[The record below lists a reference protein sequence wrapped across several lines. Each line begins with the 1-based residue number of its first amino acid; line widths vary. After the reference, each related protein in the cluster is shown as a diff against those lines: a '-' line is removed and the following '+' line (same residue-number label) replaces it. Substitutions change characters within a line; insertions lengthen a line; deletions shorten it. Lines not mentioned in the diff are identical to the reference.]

1 MMTEI
6 VTFKLK
12 PSTQENHFIA
22 DVTALIDDFISRQ
35 KGFIK
40 VELGKDPVTNEWA
53 AIHYF
58 DTMADNDAGIR
69 NTRSSEI
76 WKQDTVNI
84 DPATITRRQYNI
96 VIP

>member
-12 PSTQENHFIA
+12 AGA
-22 DVTALIDDFISRQ
+22 DEAKFVTNITALINDFIAKQ

-40 VELGKDPVTNEWA
+40 VQLGKNPVTSEWVA
-53 AIHYF
+53 VHYF
-58 DTMADNDAGIR
+58 DNMADDDIGIK

-84 DPATITRRQYNI
+84 DPVSIKRSQYNI
-96 VIP
+96 IIP

>member
-12 PSTQENHFIA
+12 PHTADNDFIA
-22 DVTALIDDFISRQ
+22 SVTALIN
-35 KGFIK
+35 GFIAKQMGFLK
-40 VELGKDPVTNEWA
+40 VELGKDPATDEWV

-58 DTMADNDAGIR
+58 DTMADNDIGIR

-76 WKQDTVNI
+76 WKQDTANI

>member
-12 PSTQENHFIA
+12 PETDEQKFIT
-22 DVTALIDDFISRQ
+22 DVTALLNDFIAKQ

-40 VELGKDPVTNEWA
+40 VQIAKDPVTNEWA

-58 DTMADNDAGIR
+58 DTMEDDDAGIK

-76 WKQDTVNI
+76 WKRDTANI
-84 DPATITRRQYNI
+84 DPATITRRQYEI
-96 VIP
+96 VVP

>member
-12 PSTQENHFIA
+12 PGAQDNHFIA
-22 DVTALIDDFISRQ
+22 NVTALIDDFIARQ

-40 VELGKDPVTNEWA
+40 VELGQDPVTNEWA

-58 DTMADNDAGIR
+58 DTMADNDAGIQ

-76 WKQDTVNI
+76 WKQDTASI
-84 DPATITRRQYNI
+84 DPATITRRQYEI
-96 VIP
+96 LVP

>member
-12 PSTQENHFIA
+12 AGTDEAKFITN
-22 DVTALIDDFISRQ
+22 VTALIDDFIAKQ
-35 KGFIK
+35 KGFLK
-40 VELGKDPVTNEWA
+40 VQLGKSPATNEWVA
-53 AIHYF
+53 VHYF
-58 DTMADNDAGIR
+58 DNMADDDTGIK

-84 DPATITRRQYNI
+84 DPMSITRNQYNI

>member
-6 VTFKLK
+6 VTFRLK
-12 PSTQENHFIA
+12 PGTDEDQFIT
-22 DVTALIDDFISRQ
+22 DVTALINGFIAEQ

-40 VELGKDPVTNEWA
+40 VQIAKDPATSEWA

-58 DTMADNDAGIR
+58 DTMADDDAGIK

-76 WKQDTVNI
+76 WKQDTVSI
-84 DPATITRRQYNI
+84 DPATITRRQYEI
-96 VIP
+96 LVP